1 MENQENKT
9 DASSGVMKKCADCG
23 KEVSA
28 RATSCPNCGAPL
40 NATIQKCPDCG
51 KDVSIHASS
60 CPNCGRPLEAA
71 VRTDIKPV
79 NMGFSLLALP
89 IIIVLCSW
97 ASTKDFSAWSA
108 TSLFVFIFA
117 VFIGIEAYRNRKIKD
132 IGNPLLWS
140 IGALFLFPIVYPY
153 YMFKR
158 KEIRLDS
165 VLKWVSIPLAVLT
178 MVFWIV
184 SYDQP
189 NINFDFDDSS
199 SVFDEGDYSSSSSSA
214 PSSNKLSFEEIVC
227 RKAKEQMTEYLA
239 DMDGSSAPT
248 CTSVTIVKK
257 VTKTKWIGKAIASN
271 GKSGEISIDI
281 MAWNEDDPNPVLMV
295 MPVNIT
301 DFMKNPFE

>member
-9 DASSGVMKKCADCG
+9 DASSGVMKKCPDCG

-89 IIIVLCSW
+89 IIIVVCSW
-97 ASTKDFSAWSA
+97 LSVLAFEAWSA

-132 IGNPLLWS
+132 IGNPLLWT
-140 IGALFLFPIVYPY
+140 IGALFLYPIVYPY

-158 KEIRLDS
+158 KEIMLNS
-165 VLKWVSIPLAVLT
+165 VQRWLAIPFALLT
-178 MVFWIV
+178 LCFWIM
-184 SYDQP
+184 SYNQLGRTLQLDP
-189 NINFDFDDSS
+189 GALSSFDDNSYSLTPAAETGSS
-199 SVFDEGDYSSSSSSA
+199 SGS
-214 PSSNKLSFEEIVC
+214 LEEAVC
-227 RKAKEQMTEYLA
+227 RQAKNDMTEWLA
-239 DMDGSSAPT
+239 TMDGSAAPT
-248 CTSVTIVKK
+248 CTTVTIVKK
-257 VTKTKWIGKAIASN
+257 TTRTKWIGKAKTSD

-281 MAWNEDDPNPVLMV
+281 MGGSEDEPILMI
-295 MPVNIT
+295 MPIDVT
-301 DFMKNPFE
+301 DFYNPFE

>member
-9 DASSGVMKKCADCG
+9 DASSGVMKKCPDCG

-89 IIIVLCSW
+89 IIIALCSW
-97 ASTKDFSAWSA
+97 ASTKEFGFWSA

-132 IGNPLLWS
+132 IGNPLFWS
-140 IGALFLFPIVYPY
+140 IGALFLFPIIYPY

-178 MVFWIV
+178 MVFWIA
-184 SYDQP
+184 SYNQP
-189 NINFDFDDSS
+189 RIKLDSMSNYSADFDES
-199 SVFDEGDYSSSSSSA
+199 DYSSSSSSA
-214 PSSNKLSFEEIVC
+214 PSSNKLSFEEVVC
-227 RKAKEQMTEYLA
+227 RKAKEEMTEHLA
-239 DMDGSSAPT
+239 GMEGSNAPA

-257 VTKTKWIGKAIASN
+257 VSKTRRIGKATASN

-281 MAWNEDDPNPVLMV
+281 MAWDEDDPDPALMV
-295 MPVNIT
+295 MPVDIT
-301 DFMKNPFE
+301 DFHNPFE

>member
-1 MENQENKT
+1 MEDQENKT

-28 RATSCPNCGAPL
+28 RAANCPNCGAPL

-97 ASTKDFSAWSA
+97 GSTKDFSVWSA
-108 TSLFVFIFA
+108 TSLFVLIFA

-140 IGALFLFPIVYPY
+140 IGALFLYPIVYPY

-165 VLKWVSIPLAVLT
+165 VLKWVSIPLAILT
-178 MVFWIV
+178 MYFWVV

-214 PSSNKLSFEEIVC
+214 PSSNKLSFEEVVC
-227 RKAKEQMTEYLA
+227 RKAKEEMTEHLA
-239 DMDGSSAPT
+239 DMEGSSAPT

-257 VTKTKWIGKAIASN
+257 VSKTKWIGKATASN

-281 MAWNEDDPNPVLMV
+281 AVPDEDDPILMV
-295 MPVNIT
+295 MPVDIT
-301 DFMKNPFE
+301 DFYNPFE